1 MDFHKFRIRIIS
13 KFNFN
18 MQLRFLSIIFFFLFF
33 TGHCFGATDND
44 KFEAISSE
52 VSKNAFIRD
61 SDTQNLVKEL
71 EKISANHPDLIPK
84 YLYWKSFVN
93 YAQGVSD
100 SKINTTIRSKLKF
113 FNEKKYPFENALLL
127 HALAYND
134 VIIGNYTD
142 SFTNSLK
149 ALVRYKELSNTLFK
163 SRVELLLG
171 VICFRTRNFD
181 ISERFYK
188 QSLSPKIPKAE
199 YMKAQVNMYCAQA
212 FTKTG
217 IEKAINGMV
226 KLIPAV
232 EKLNDLG
239 VSAVL
244 YLNIGG
250 CYMLENKPELAHSY
264 YQKAMQIGNQIE
276 NKSFMTSLL
285 INESV
290 YSLGTGNFREA
301 ESHIEKAEKLSQ
313 EIGNAE
319 QLSLV
324 YNVKYTIYEKEGS
337 SEKAFTYL
345 KKYNN
350 QKEKILS
357 SSKTID
363 SYQAYV
369 EAFMASAEKELMIS
383 KQKTMLEKRKLTIT
397 LISSIFIILL
407 GIALSV
413 IFYQKKKQQA
423 FVKESEKEAL
433 RKQLAYEKSIQQIQE
448 EKHKEVL
455 DAKVREV
462 TSYSLILSNK
472 NNVLQEILEKAG
484 KSNEHNENEAE
495 HFSENVIDIVRK
507 NLNTEV
513 ESHKFIHHF
522 NEVHPQFFSKL
533 KSICK
538 DLTEN
543 NLRMCAYFKM
553 GMSMKQ
559 VAVILN
565 VSTETV
571 KNARY
576 RLKKKLILEKDDN
589 LDDFLRNI

>member
-1 MDFHKFRIRIIS
+1 
-13 KFNFN
+13 
-18 MQLRFLSIIFFFLFF
+18 MQLRFLSIIFFYLLF
-33 TGHCFGATDND
+33 TCSCFGATDSQR
-44 KFEAISSE
+44 FETISNE

-61 SDTQNLVKEL
+61 SDNKNLLTEL
-71 EKISANHPDLIPK
+71 QKIATNHPDLIPK

-100 SKINTTIRSKLKF
+100 SKINTIIRSKLKF

-127 HALAYND
+127 HSLAYND

-149 ALVRYKELSNTLFK
+149 ALVRYKELNNTLFK

-181 ISERFYK
+181 ISERFYR

-290 YSLGTGNFREA
+290 YSLGIGNFREA

-472 NNVLQEILEKAG
+472 NNVLQEILHKAG
-484 KSNEHNENEAE
+484 KSNEHDGNEAE

-522 NEVHPQFFSKL
+522 NEVHPEFFSKL

-576 RLKKKLILEKDDN
+576 RLKKKLMLEKDDN
-589 LDDFLRNI
+589 LDDYLRNI

>member
-1 MDFHKFRIRIIS
+1 MCRNLIKLLYFRSTNVSIFKHMMKFR
-13 KFNFN
+13 FFCT
-18 MQLRFLSIIFFFLFF
+18 IFFGLVF
-33 TGHCFGATDND
+33 TGFSSAANATQ
-44 KFEAISSE
+44 KFEFISNEISRRAFVSDSE
-52 VSKNAFIRD
+52 AKKFVTVLENISRD
-61 SDTQNLVKEL
+61 HPELV
-71 EKISANHPDLIPK
+71 PK
-84 YLYWKSFVN
+84 YLYWRSFSN

-100 SKINTTIRSKLKF
+100 PKINQVIRFQLRY
-113 FNEKKYPFENALLL
+113 FNEKKYPYENALLL

-134 VIIGNYTD
+134 VITGNYTD

-149 ALVRYKELSNTLFK
+149 ALVQYKQLNNILFK

-181 ISERFYK
+181 ISERFYR
-188 QSLSPKIPKAE
+188 QSLSKKIPKAE
-199 YMKAQVNMYCAQA
+199 YIKAQINMYCAQA
-212 FTKTG
+212 FTKIG
-217 IEKAINGMV
+217 ISKAIERMQ
-226 KLIPAV
+226 KLIPEV
-232 EKLNDLG
+232 ERLNDLG

-250 CYMLENKPELAHSY
+250 CYMLENKQKPAHDY
-264 YQKAMQIGNQIE
+264 YQKALKIGEQIE

-285 INESV
+285 INESA
-290 YSLGTGNFREA
+290 YSLGIGDYKNA
-301 ESHIEKAEKLSQ
+301 ESYIEKAEKLSQ

-324 YNVKYTIYEKEGS
+324 YNVKYSIYEKEGLAD
-337 SEKAFTYL
+337 KAFTYL
-345 KKYNN
+345 KKYND

-357 SSKTID
+357 SSRTID

-369 EAFMASAEKELMIS
+369 STFMASAEKELMIAR
-383 KQKTMLEKRKLTIT
+383 QKTMLERRKLTIT
-397 LISSIFIILL
+397 FITLAFIIIL
-407 GIALSV
+407 GIAFSV
-413 IFYQKKKQQA
+413 ILYQKRKQQSII
-423 FVKESEKEAL
+423 KEAEKEAL
-433 RKQLAYEKSIQQIQE
+433 RKQLDYEKSIQQIQE

-462 TSYSLILSNK
+462 ASYSLILSNK
-472 NNVLQEILEKAG
+472 NNVLQEILQKAG
-484 KSNEHNENEAE
+484 KSGESEKENED
-495 HFSENVIDIVRK
+495 FSDNVIDIVRK

-533 KSICK
+533 KAICS

-559 VAVILN
+559 VAVIMN

-576 RLKKKLILEKDDN
+576 RLKKKLRLAKD
-589 LDDFLRNI
+589 

>member
-1 MDFHKFRIRIIS
+1 
-13 KFNFN
+13 

-33 TGHCFGATDND
+33 SGHCFGATDAQ
-44 KFEAISSE
+44 KFATISNE

-61 SDTQNLVKEL
+61 SDTQNLLKVL
-71 EKISANHPDLIPK
+71 EKISANHPELVPK
-84 YLYWKSFVN
+84 YLYWKSFAN

-100 SKINTTIRSKLKF
+100 PRINTIIRSKLKF
-113 FNEKKYPFENALLL
+113 FDEKKYPFENALLL
-127 HALAYND
+127 NSLAYND
-134 VIIGNYTD
+134 VITGNYTD

-149 ALVRYKELSNTLFK
+149 ALVRYKELDSHLFK

-188 QSLSPKIPKAE
+188 QSLSTKSPEAE
-199 YMKAQVNMYCAQA
+199 NLKAQINMYCAQA
-212 FTKTG
+212 FTKAG
-217 IEKAINGMV
+217 PERAVLGMV
-226 KLIPAV
+226 KMIPAV
-232 EKLNDLG
+232 DKLNNLG

-250 CYMLENKPELAHSY
+250 LYMLQNKPDTAHRY
-264 YQKAMQIGNQIE
+264 YQKAMTIGEQIE
-276 NKSFMTSLL
+276 NRSFMTSLL

-290 YSLGTGNFREA
+290 YSLGVGNFKDA
-301 ESHIEKAEKLSQ
+301 ESYIEKAEKLSQ

-319 QLSLV
+319 QLSLA

-337 SEKAFTYL
+337 SDKAFFYL
-345 KKYNN
+345 KKYND

-357 SSKTID
+357 NSKTID

-369 EAFMASAEKELMIS
+369 SAFMASAEKELMIS

-397 LISSIFIILL
+397 LISSVFIILM
-407 GIALSV
+407 GICLSI
-413 IFYQKKKQQA
+413 IFYQKKKQQSII
-423 FVKESEKEAL
+423 KESEKEAL
-433 RKQLAYEKSIQQIQE
+433 RKQLIYEKSIQQIQE
-448 EKHKEVL
+448 EKHKELL

-462 TSYSLILSNK
+462 TSYSLLLSNK
-472 NNVLQEILEKAG
+472 NNVLQEILQKAG
-484 KSNEHNENEAE
+484 KSSGIDGNEDEG
-495 HFSENVIDIVRK
+495 FSDNIIDIVRK

-513 ESHKFIHHF
+513 ESQKFIHHF
-522 NEVHPQFFSKL
+522 NEVHPEFFSKL
-533 KSICK
+533 KSICR

-553 GMSMKQ
+553 GISMKQ

-576 RLKKKLILEKDDN
+576 RLKKKLMLTKDDS
-589 LDDFLRNI
+589 LDDFVRNI

>member
-1 MDFHKFRIRIIS
+1 
-13 KFNFN
+13 
-18 MQLRFLSIIFFFLFF
+18 MQVRFLSIIFLCLLF
-33 TGHCFGATDND
+33 TGSCFGATDNQ
-44 KFEAISSE
+44 KFETISNE

-61 SDTQNLVKEL
+61 SETQNLLTEL
-71 EKISANHPDLIPK
+71 EKIATHHPDLFPK

-100 SKINTTIRSKLKF
+100 LKINTIIRSKLKF

-127 HALAYND
+127 HSLAYND

-149 ALVRYKELSNTLFK
+149 ALVRYKELNNTLFK

-181 ISERFYK
+181 ISERFYR

-212 FTKTG
+212 FTKIG

-264 YQKAMQIGNQIE
+264 YQKAMQIGNKIE

-290 YSLGTGNFREA
+290 YSLGIGNFREA

-337 SEKAFTYL
+337 SEKAFHYL
-345 KKYNN
+345 KKYTN

-397 LISSIFIILL
+397 LISFIFIILL

-472 NNVLQEILEKAG
+472 NNVLQEILQKAG
-484 KSNEHNENEAE
+484 KSNEQDGNETE

-576 RLKKKLILEKDDN
+576 RLKKKLMLEKDDS

>member
-1 MDFHKFRIRIIS
+1 
-13 KFNFN
+13 
-18 MQLRFLSIIFFFLFF
+18 MQLRFFLTIFLVLLLNNHCIAASDIQRFDSIS
-33 TGHCFGATDND
+33 N
-44 KFEAISSE
+44 E
-52 VSKNAFIRD
+52 VNKKAFIRD
-61 SDTQNLVKEL
+61 AETKNLIVQL
-71 EKISANHPDLIPK
+71 EKISSKHPELVPK
-84 YLYWKSFVN
+84 YLYWKSFSN

-100 SKINTTIRSKLKF
+100 PKINTLIGSKLKF
-113 FNEKKYPFENALLL
+113 FNEKKYPLENALLL

-134 VIIGNYTD
+134 VIVGNYTD

-149 ALVRYKELSNTLFK
+149 ALVRYKALRNTLFK

-199 YMKAQVNMYCAQA
+199 YLKAQVNMYCAQA
-212 FTKTG
+212 FTKIG
-217 IEKAINGMV
+217 LDKAILGMI

-232 EKLNDLG
+232 DKLNDLG

-250 CYMLENKPELAHSY
+250 CYMLHNKPDLAHQY
-264 YQKAMQIGNQIE
+264 YQKAMKIGNQIE

-290 YSLGTGNFREA
+290 YALGIGDFKDA
-301 ESHIEKAEKLSQ
+301 ESYIEKAEKLSH

-319 QLSLV
+319 QLSLA
-324 YNVKYTIYEKEGS
+324 YNVKYTIYEKEGAS
-337 SEKAFTYL
+337 DKAFTYL
-345 KKYNN
+345 KKYND

-357 SSKTID
+357 NSKTID

-369 EAFMASAEKELMIS
+369 STFMASAEKEIMIS
-383 KQKTMLEKRKLTIT
+383 KQKTMLERRKLTIT

-407 GIALSV
+407 IVAVLV
-413 IFYQKKKQQA
+413 IFYQKKRQQA
-423 FVKESEKEAL
+423 IIKESEKEAL
-433 RKQLAYEKSIQQIQE
+433 RKQLDYEKSIQQIQE

-472 NNVLQEILEKAG
+472 NDVLQEILQKAG
-484 KSNEHNENEAE
+484 KSNDLENED
-495 HFSENVIDIVRK
+495 FSDNIIDIVRK

-522 NEVHPQFFSKL
+522 NEVHPEFFSKL
-533 KSICK
+533 KSICS

-576 RLKKKLILEKDDN
+576 RLKKKLMLAKDDS